1 MQFNDWRT
9 RPAQNRVIVVPSKE
23 PFLRVL
29 RRPISDC
36 SKGVRCSVQVVF
48 LNKHIQIRRWSH
60 ALIRVKPFT
69 KYGAFEANSL
79 NTSLI
84 HYAQHILESRLNVGL
99 PHVPND
105 QPAFG
110 TFSQLTGKTDS
121 SGCQTMVEVALHT
134 VKKGRTEDIVP
145 FLDLGT

>member
-36 SKGVRCSVQVVF
+36 SKRVRCSVQVVF
-48 LNKHIQIRRWSH
+48 RNKHIQIRRRSH
-60 ALIRVKPFT
+60 ALIRVEPFT

-79 NTSLI
+79 DTSRI
-84 HYAQHILESRLNVGL
+84 EYAQHILKSLLDVGL
-99 PHVPND
+99 PDIPND

-110 TFSQLTGKTDS
+110 TLSQLAGKTDS
-121 SGCQTMVEVALHT
+121 GIRQTTVEVALNT
-134 VKKGRTEDIVP
+134 LKKGRTEDFIP
-145 FLDLGT
+145 FVDLGT